1 MTKGKTKWKQK
12 KRINS
17 KLLKNAVNWQLC
29 YIIRIYSE
37 IKLFFEVLGDN
48 FLSGK
53 CRDPGF
59 DVSFI
64 AKNTAL
70 ILYVRPYACA

>member
-1 MTKGKTKWKQK
+1 METKK

-17 KLLKNAVNWQLC
+17 KLFWNAVNWQLY
-29 YIIRIYSE
+29 YIIRIYSQ
-37 IKLFFEVLGDN
+37 IKLIKVLGDN

-53 CRDPGF
+53 RRYQGF

-64 AKNTAL
+64 ARNTAL
-70 ILYVRPYACA
+70 ILRVRPYACT